1 MAGLFFVILNFHLL
15 EIFGLEDLA
24 AIETFYVI
32 DPVSAG
38 DDLGARVLTSGLH
51 NDA

>member
-1 MAGLFFVILNFHLL
+1 MAGLFFLFLDVDGFK
-15 EIFGLEDLA
+15 IFGFEDLA
-24 AIETFYVI
+24 AIETFDIV

-38 DDLGARVLTSGLH
+38 NNLGARVLTSGLH